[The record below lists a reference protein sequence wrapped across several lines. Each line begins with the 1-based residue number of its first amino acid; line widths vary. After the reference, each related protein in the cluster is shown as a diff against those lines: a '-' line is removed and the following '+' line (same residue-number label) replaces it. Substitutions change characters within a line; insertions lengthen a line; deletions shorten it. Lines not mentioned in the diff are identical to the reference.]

1 MGLMMIHRLMAAG
14 VLVGLA
20 WLEPSSARAGDV
32 AVQPPPSSRIV
43 LDLTRRQIRVL
54 RSGQTLG
61 PWPVA
66 IGDPSTPTPTG
77 EFAILTKT
85 INPVY
90 VSNQSGQ
97 RRELV
102 GPSSPI
108 GDRYLAFHRN
118 GRGEFGIHGTPWPH
132 WVQIR
137 AAVSLGCVRMLNAHV
152 RQLFEAVDVG
162 TTLEIRG

>member
-1 MGLMMIHRLMAAG
+1 MRFPLLLPGIALAASMATVPISA
-14 VLVGLA
+14 VAADLA
-20 WLEPSSARAGDV
+20 LRQEPSARV
-32 AVQPPPSSRIV
+32 VLNLSRREISV
-43 LDLTRRQIRVL
+43 VRGV
-54 RSGQTLG
+54 RSLG

-66 IGDPSTPTPTG
+66 IGDPTTPTPEG
-77 EFAILTKT
+77 EFAILTKK

-90 VSNQSGQ
+90 VTQKGGK

-132 WVQIR
+132 WVKTR
-137 AAVSLGCVRMLNAHV
+137 AAVSLGCVRMLNEHV

-162 TTLEIRG
+162 TTVEIRS

>member
-1 MGLMMIHRLMAAG
+1 MRFPLLLPGVALVASMATVPISA
-14 VLVGLA
+14 VASDLA
-20 WLEPSSARAGDV
+20 LRQEPSARV
-32 AVQPPPSSRIV
+32 VLNLSRREISV
-43 LDLTRRQIRVL
+43 VRGV
-54 RSGQTLG
+54 RSLG

-66 IGDPSTPTPTG
+66 IGDPTTPTPEG
-77 EFAILTKT
+77 EFAILTKK

-90 VSNQSGQ
+90 VTQKGGK

-132 WVQIR
+132 WVKTR
-137 AAVSLGCVRMLNAHV
+137 AAVSLGCVRMLNEHV

-162 TTLEIRG
+162 TTVEIRS

>member
-1 MGLMMIHRLMAAG
+1 MRFPLLLPGVALAASMATVPISA
-14 VLVGLA
+14 VAADLA
-20 WLEPSSARAGDV
+20 LRQEPSARV
-32 AVQPPPSSRIV
+32 VLNLSRREISV
-43 LDLTRRQIRVL
+43 VRGV
-54 RSGQTLG
+54 RSLG

-66 IGDPSTPTPTG
+66 IGDPTTPTPEG
-77 EFAILTKT
+77 EFAILTKK

-90 VSNQSGQ
+90 VTQKGGK

-132 WVQIR
+132 WVKTR
-137 AAVSLGCVRMLNAHV
+137 AAVSLGCVRMLNEHV

-162 TTLEIRG
+162 TTVEIRS

>member
-1 MGLMMIHRLMAAG
+1 MHLPLRLPGVALVATRAA
-14 VLVGLA
+14 VPVSAAAAELA
-20 WLEPSSARAGDV
+20 LRQAPSARV
-32 AVQPPPSSRIV
+32 V
-43 LDLTRRQIRVL
+43 LDLSRREISVV
-54 RSGQTLG
+54 SGVRRLG

-66 IGDPSTPTPTG
+66 IGDPTTPTPEG
-77 EFAILTKT
+77 EFAILNKKV
-85 INPVY
+85 NPVY
-90 VSNQSGQ
+90 VTHKGGK

-132 WVQIR
+132 WVKTR

-162 TTLEIRG
+162 TTVEIRN